1 MKTIGLIGGMT
12 SESSREYYRII
23 NETVRDRLGGVHSAR
38 IVMVSVDLAEIE
50 PLMEAGSWDEILT
63 SMTAAAI
70 SVQRAGADFLV
81 ICTNTIHKIA
91 EPLQEQIQIP
101 ILNLIDVTARA
112 VEARGMKTVGLLG
125 TRFTMEEDFYKGRL
139 ERRYGLRVLTPGAD
153 DRREIHRVICEE
165 LSVGKILGSS
175 KDRFQRIIERL
186 AEKGAEGV
194 ILGCTEIP
202 LLVREDEGTTA
213 LFDTTRL
220 HCLVLNTGSDYFPY
234 FGVPRTGSPQE
245 AEYPIVYPTSTSR
258 PTGWAPPPSKV

>member
-12 SESSREYYRII
+12 AESSREYYRII
-23 NETVRDRLGGVHSAR
+23 NDTVRRRLGGVHSAK
-38 IVMVSVDLAEIE
+38 IAMVSVDLAEIE
-50 PLMEAGSWDEILT
+50 PLMEAGNWGEILT
-63 SMTAAAI
+63 GMTAAAC

-91 EPLQEQIQIP
+91 DALQERIQIP

-125 TRFTMEEDFYKGRL
+125 TRFTMEEDFYRGRL
-139 ERRYGLRVLTPGAD
+139 ESRYGFRVLVPDAD

-165 LSVGKILGSS
+165 LTVGDILASS
-175 KDRFQRIIERL
+175 KDRFCRIIERL
-186 AEKGAEGV
+186 AQNGAEGV

-202 LLVREDEGTTA
+202 LLVREGEGTIP

-220 HCLVLNTGSDYFPY
+220 HCLAAVDLALGFTD
-234 FGVPRTGSPQE
+234 RTPPE
-245 AEYPIVYPTSTSR
+245 ALYRMS
-258 PTGWAPPPSKV
+258 